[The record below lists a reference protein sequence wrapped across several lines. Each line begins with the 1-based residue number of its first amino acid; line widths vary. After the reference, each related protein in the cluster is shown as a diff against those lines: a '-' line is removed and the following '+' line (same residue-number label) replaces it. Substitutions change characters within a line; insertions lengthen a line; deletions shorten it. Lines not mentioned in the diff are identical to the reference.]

1 MSKIIFIAELCQNH
15 NGSFNNLK
23 EMAIKCARSG
33 ADIIKLQY
41 IFADA
46 LSFRPKFEKGI
57 KNKKKIL
64 TIKRPFHKEKNRLKK
79 LEIKDKELK
88 KFINLCK
95 KLKVKPAITC
105 FRRSDI
111 SKIKKIGFDTV
122 KVASYDCASFQLI
135 RELKNRFKNIIV
147 STGATY
153 DDEIKN
159 FFYIKGKN
167 FSLLHCVTIYPT
179 PINFLNLNR
188 INYLKGFTTNVGF
201 SDHSIGFG
209 KNRNLPSL
217 LAIFN
222 GAKYIERHIT
232 ILDKNATK
240 DGKVSIQPED
250 IIELKKFSILTK
262 KKQKQY
268 LQKNYKFN
276 HKKILGKKLRKLTHL
291 ELLNRD
297 YYRGR
302 FVSYKNDREINNWDE
317 ISLY

>member
-15 NGSFNNLK
+15 NGSFDNLK
-23 EMAIKCARSG
+23 EMVIKCARNG

-122 KVASYDCASFQLI
+122 KVASYDCASF
-135 RELKNRFKNIIV
+135 
-147 STGATY
+147 
-153 DDEIKN
+153 
-159 FFYIKGKN
+159 
-167 FSLLHCVTIYPT
+167 
-179 PINFLNLNR
+179 PINKR
-188 INYLKGFTTNVGF
+188 V
-201 SDHSIGFG
+201 
-209 KNRNLPSL
+209 
-217 LAIFN
+217 
-222 GAKYIERHIT
+222 
-232 ILDKNATK
+232 
-240 DGKVSIQPED
+240 
-250 IIELKKFSILTK
+250 KK
-262 KKQKQY
+262 
-268 LQKNYKFN
+268 
-276 HKKILGKKLRKLTHL
+276 
-291 ELLNRD
+291 
-297 YYRGR
+297 
-302 FVSYKNDREINNWDE
+302 
-317 ISLY
+317 